1 MESGHRCPDD
11 SRQLWATSGR
21 QYPLECTNWAQSYQR
36 SQQQA
41 LPTMREQV
49 IVSRIRVQYPAA
61 GFRKREGREEEYA
74 VGCYRKDR
82 DGVRE

>member
-1 MESGHRCPDD
+1 MSAK
-11 SRQLWATSGR
+11 ATSGR
-21 QYPLECTNWAQSYQR
+21 QYLLECHKLGVIMPTQSAASSSR
-36 SQQQA
+36 NEGTA
-41 LPTMREQV
+41 V